1 MQTASGIC
9 WEAQAMSRPE
19 PIAGARLRTPRA
31 AAVAGILFSLLLGL
45 ALVLIIAS
53 APPDPTKTGAW
64 LTDPARRNALSVAL
78 NLVPFAGIAFLWF
91 IGVVRDR
98 VGQLEDRFFASVFLG
113 SGLLFVA
120 MLFAGAA
127 FAGGIA
133 AEVVAGTSPGP
144 DTLDISRQITTLL
157 LRLYAM
163 RMAAVFTMSAA
174 TILLRTRVGP
184 RWIGM
189 LGIAV
194 GVVLLVSVGLNL
206 WTTLL
211 FPAWILLL
219 SVDILRTG
227 LRRSRDAAGAVT
239 DAA

>member
-1 MQTASGIC
+1 MDHG
-9 WEAQAMSRPE
+9 E
-19 PIAGARLRTPRA
+19 PLAGSRLRTPRA

-45 ALVLIIAS
+45 ALVLIIISVPANP
-53 APPDPTKTGAW
+53 ATTGAW
-64 LTDPARRNALSVAL
+64 LTDPARRGTLAVAL

-98 VGQLEDRFFASVFLG
+98 IGQLEDRFFASVFLG

-120 MLFAGAA
+120 MLFTGAA
-127 FAGGIA
+127 FAGGIG
-133 AEVVAGTSPGP
+133 AEIIAGTSPSP
-144 DTLDISRQITTLL
+144 DTLDISRQITMLL

-174 TILLRTRVGP
+174 TILLRTKVGP

-189 LGIAV
+189 LGLAV
-194 GVVLLVSVGLNL
+194 GVVLLVSVGLSL
-206 WTTLL
+206 WLTLL

-219 SVDILRTG
+219 SADILRTG
-227 LRRSRDAAGAVT
+227 LAQSRGPASTVT
-239 DAA
+239 A